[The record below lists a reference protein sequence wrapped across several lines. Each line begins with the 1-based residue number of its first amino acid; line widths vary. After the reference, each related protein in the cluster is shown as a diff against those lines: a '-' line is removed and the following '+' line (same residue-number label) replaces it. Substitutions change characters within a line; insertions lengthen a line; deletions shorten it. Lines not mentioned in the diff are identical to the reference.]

1 MAYRKQSIMP
11 GAKKESVADSN
22 AHFVFSQRNLP
33 KDSQIKKDKE
43 PRGVGFM
50 ELIQYHV

>member
-1 MAYRKQSIMP
+1 MP
-11 GAKKESVADSN
+11 GGKKESKTESST
-22 AHFVFSQRNLP
+22 HFAFAQRNLP
-33 KDSQIKKDKE
+33 KDSQNRKDKE